1 MAGPH
6 RLTFDFLVEQNFM
19 AESMMATLSSTSG
32 GSVSLDLLTA
42 PRTNMGGGFGAQGAE
57 VGSLLINANAGDTL
71 TVRLAMVNGRDAG
84 ANPQSVV
91 ADNFQ
96 LSKVPEPTSVL
107 LGLFGVFGLLGLAR
121 RR

>member
-1 MAGPH
+1 MAGPN
-6 RLTFDFLVEQNFM
+6 RLTFDYLVETNFT

-32 GSVSLDLLTA
+32 GTSSLNLLTA
-42 PRTNMGGGFGAQGAE
+42 TRTNMGGGFGTQGAE
-57 VGSLLINANAGDTL
+57 VGSLVVNANAGDTL
-71 TVRLAMVNGRDAG
+71 TVHLAMVNGRDAG

-91 ADNFQ
+91 ADNFR

-107 LGLFGVFGLLGLAR
+107 LGLIGVVGLLGLGR